1 MPIRVELGI
10 RIRDNIWSIVFETQV
25 FRKFGVLF
33 KAHAYAI
40 GKYFGS
46 YFRYHLNMVITS

>member
-1 MPIRVELGI
+1 VPIRVELGI